1 MLKNAGL
8 PSRAVSGPP
17 YSPAV
22 PPRSTPAPGRRFELQ
37 RREWRAFRQD
47 RLALVGL
54 GIMAFLVLVAVYAL
68 TQPIPWNA
76 LQECVA
82 SNNQPV
88 TFQESGLPAASA
100 WSVTVQ
106 SIEPPIS
113 SETISSQSDD
123 LTFSLP
129 SGPDYRF
136 SVGNLTGYAA
146 SPSSG
151 EFGVAGAPVSVRIA
165 FSTGSSPPSIT
176 IGASATHPNFSLPGC
191 SVCTYPA
198 GTPAPGPNCYQTP
211 RNVPGV
217 IAPTLSLTP
226 PGLGPL
232 PMGSLSLQ
240 PDVPYFY
247 NLYNSMLRGADWTLF
262 IAFSAAAGAAA
273 IGLALG
279 TVAGFFGGPVDGIV
293 TTLADIFRSIPPIVF
308 AWLIL
313 AVVPVAIY
321 DLGAPATLG
330 SQVGVVILAF
340 VVPFW
345 PSFALAVRRRV
356 RELMRLNYVEYSR
369 AIGATRRRVFLRH
382 ILPSCARPL
391 AFESFSVVGFIPQ
404 YIGAAIFLG
413 LPIWPGA
420 SGPFFPEWG
429 TMAALGT
436 SDILGQFLIGCESAN
451 CVIPWW
457 QMFFPVAAL
466 GLLTIG
472 SLFIADGLLRKPES
486 PVRSQTERD

>member
-17 YSPAV
+17 YSPAL

-129 SGPDYRF
+129 RGPDYRF

-262 IAFSAAAGAAA
+262 IAFSTVAAAAA
-273 IGLALG
+273 IGLVLG
-279 TVAGFFGGPVDGIV
+279 ATAGFLGGVADQLV
-293 TTLADIFRSIPPIVF
+293 LRSADIFRSIPPFVF
-308 AWLIL
+308 GLLVI
-313 AVVPVAIY
+313 AVLPTVLVNMG
-321 DLGAPATLG
+321 LQLTVW
-330 SQVGVVILAF
+330 SQVGLVILAF
-340 VVPFW
+340 TLPLW
-345 PSFALAVRRRV
+345 PSFALAVRGRV
-356 RELMRLNYVEYSR
+356 RELMRTDYVEYSR
-369 AIGATRRRVFLRH
+369 AVGATRSRIFLRH

-391 AFESFSVVGFIPQ
+391 AFESFSVVGFVPQ
-404 YIGAAIFLG
+404 FLAALVFLG
-413 LPIWPGA
+413 AIVWLSPYY
-420 SGPFFPEWG
+420 PEWG
-429 TMAALGT
+429 TLAAFGVSNLINQ
-436 SDILGQFLIGCESAN
+436 SLIGCEAGI
-451 CVIPWW
+451 CIIPWW
-457 QMFFPVAAL
+457 QLFFPFAAL
-466 GLLTIG
+466 ALFSLGT
-472 SLFIADGLLRKPES
+472 LFIADGLRRRPDA
-486 PVRSQTERD
+486 PIRSATEGS

>member
-1 MLKNAGL
+1 MG
-8 PSRAVSGPP
+8 
-17 YSPAV
+17 
-22 PPRSTPAPGRRFELQ
+22 
-37 RREWRAFRQD
+37 
-47 RLALVGL
+47 
-54 GIMAFLVLVAVYAL
+54 FLVLAALYAL
-68 TQPIPWNA
+68 TQPIPWNG
-76 LQECVA
+76 LPECTA
-82 SNNQPV
+82 SNNQVV
-88 TFQESGLPAASA
+88 TFSESGLPTGTS
-100 WSVTVQ
+100 WTVTIGGKTV
-106 SIEPPIS
+106 
-113 SETISSQSDD
+113 
-123 LTFSLP
+123 FSLSDNLSFSLA
-129 SGPDYRF
+129 SGPLYSF
-136 SVGNLTGYAA
+136 VVGNVTGYEA
-146 SPSSG
+146 SPASG
-151 EFGVAGAPVSVRIA
+151 QFDVAGAPVSEPIA
-165 FSTGSSPPSIT
+165 FTAGGAVSSSAAVPAINLGLPS
-176 IGASATHPNFSLPGC
+176 C
-191 SVCTYPA
+191 SVCTYPV
-198 GTPAPGPNCYQTP
+198 GTPVPGPNCYQTP

-217 IAPTLSLTP
+217 IAPTISFIP
-226 PGLGPL
+226 PSLGPL
-232 PMGSLSLQ
+232 PLGSLALQ

-247 NLYNSMLRGADWTLF
+247 NIYNGLLRGTDWTLF
-262 IAFSAAAGAAA
+262 VAFSAAAGAAA

-321 DLGAPATLG
+321 DPGAPATLG